1 MTRLLF
7 LPVSRFSVAYIAA
20 SGRPFSELDRLVLRA
35 IVENDSPTLDSLK
48 ETFQLPQR
56 PLLENLVTLFHCGWI
71 AMNSQGRFLPTEEGI
86 RALRLRTVPVSMRT
100 RPFSQMILMEC
111 LMGLCVAVR
120 GGVRYYTELQLKQ
133 GDRWDFA
140 RIIAPVISGIAPD
153 EGVVRGLLPKRK
165 GEWIHSIS
173 APVARGHCAY
183 FLSVV
188 VDTESGRIVGLPDR
202 WLPLLEDSLM
212 AEAMRASDVE
222 DRTIL
227 DERPFVLGQLPSD
240 ERRDTLGPDDLLT
253 TVGEQREALRA
264 ALSDAPSGSWIFIA
278 GERINPQCLQAWG
291 EAFSAA
297 LMRGV
302 NIDLAWRT
310 IERTYSNEPG
320 EVQLKRQLA
329 LINETVGDQQRPG
342 MLRASLAPSQGRA
355 HFVLVVPPDPETPS
369 AWIGGWD
376 WLGAEQAPS
385 RAVVSV
391 RIRELELLSNLALTA
406 AALLESASSGTL
418 LALPEAWRELAERL
432 EQRRFAKLAMP
443 DEGLGNCEVRLLRD
457 REIERSI
464 AELVNVAAT
473 VQLRTRSDVPESSLL
488 TRLVERVRT
497 EPAFSARV
505 HANFP
510 PPDGLSS
517 AWLFESGNL
526 AEAMIADDTVIVLS
540 SPIGGTS
547 LDEVWLADVG
557 LAVKGG
563 PVVEK
568 LTGLWAVRDHVTPN
582 PTID

>member
-20 SGRPFSELDRLVLRA
+20 AGRPFSELDRLVLRA
-35 IVENDSPTLDSLK
+35 IIENDSPTLDSLK

-86 RALRLRTVPVSMRT
+86 RALRLKTVPISMRT
-100 RPFSQMILMEC
+100 RPFSQMVLMEC

-120 GGVRYYTELQLKQ
+120 GGVRYYSEQQLKR
-133 GDRWDFA
+133 GNRWDFG
-140 RIIAPVISGIAPD
+140 RVIEPVISGIAPD

-202 WLPLLEDSLM
+202 WLPLLGDSLI
-212 AEAMRASDVE
+212 AEAKRASDVE
-222 DRTIL
+222 DQTVL
-227 DERPFVLGQLPSD
+227 DPRPFVLGPLPSD
-240 ERRDTLGPDDLLT
+240 EKRDTLRPDDLLT
-253 TVGEQREALRA
+253 TVAEQRDALRS
-264 ALSDAPSGSWIFIA
+264 ALVDAPSGSWIFIA
-278 GERINPQCLQAWG
+278 GERINPLCLKAWN

-297 LMRGV
+297 LRRGV

-310 IERTYSNEPG
+310 IERTDVTESG
-320 EVQLKRQLA
+320 EVQLKRQIA
-329 LINETVGDQQRPG
+329 LINETVVDQQRQG
-342 MLRASLAPSQGRA
+342 MLRASSAPAQGRA
-355 HFVLVVPPDPETPS
+355 HFVLIVPPDPEPPS
-369 AWIGGWD
+369 AWIGGCD
-376 WLGAEQAPS
+376 WLGADQDPAKT
-385 RAVVSV
+385 VVSV

-406 AALLESASSGTL
+406 AALLETASSGTL
-418 LALPEAWRELAERL
+418 SALPEAWRELAERL

-443 DEGLGNCEVRLLRD
+443 DEGLGNCDVRLLRD

-464 AELVNVAAT
+464 AELIDGAT
-473 VQLRTRSDVPESSLL
+473 SIQIRTRSDGPESSLL
-488 TRLVERVRT
+488 KRLVERVRT
-497 EPAFSARV
+497 QPALSARI
-505 HANFP
+505 HADFP
-510 PPDGLSS
+510 SPDGLSS
-517 AWLFESGNL
+517 AWVFQSGNL

-540 SPIGGTS
+540 SPVGGS
-547 LDEVWLADVG
+547 SSHGVWLSDVG
-557 LAVKGG
+557 LSVKGG

-568 LTGLWAVRDHVTPN
+568 LAGVWTAENHVTPK
-582 PTID
+582 PTVD